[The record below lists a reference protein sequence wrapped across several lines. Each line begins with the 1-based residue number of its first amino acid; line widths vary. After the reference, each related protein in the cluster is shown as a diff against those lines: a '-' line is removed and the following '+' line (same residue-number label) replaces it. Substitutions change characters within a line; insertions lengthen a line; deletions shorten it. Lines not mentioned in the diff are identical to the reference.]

1 MVVGNWKLKRCQDYT
16 KEGKDKVKDE
26 ERKEEGMEEE
36 KKITCGERGRKRE
49 RAPLHELKTVWTH
62 LTLCW

>member
-26 ERKEEGMEEE
+26 ERKKAWKK

-62 LTLCW
+62 LTLC